1 MNKRMI
7 GRFLA
12 AAVLLVGASIAGAS
26 TKTNGNI
33 PRTDEELAKAV
44 THEVLMYPYYTIW
57 DDIRFQVTNG
67 QVQLV
72 GEVNQPFK
80 KEDIA
85 RIVERV
91 PGVAG
96 VTNDLKVLPLSPFDD
111 RLRIQVAK
119 AVYGDP
125 ALARYRGFALP
136 PIHIIVENG
145 HVTLD
150 GVVANT
156 MDKQIAGMRAS
167 SVGLSFGPVTNNLQV
182 DQKSASKS

>member
-1 MNKRMI
+1 MYKRTMS
-7 GRFLA
+7 RFLA
-12 AAVLLVGASIAGAS
+12 AALLIVSVGIAGAT
-26 TKTNGNI
+26 TKTNGNV
-33 PRTDEELAKAV
+33 PRTDAELAKAV

-57 DDIRFQVTNG
+57 DDITFQVTNG
-67 QVQLV
+67 QVQLL
-72 GEVNQPFK
+72 GAVNQPFK
-80 KEDIA
+80 KQDIGRLVQ
-85 RIVERV
+85 RI
-91 PGVAG
+91 PGVTG
-96 VTNDLKVLPLSPFDD
+96 VANDLKVLPLSPFDD

-150 GVVANT
+150 GVVANS

-167 SVGLSFGPVTNNLQV
+167 AAGLSFGPVINNLQV
-182 DQKSASKS
+182 ESKPAKS